1 MSFHP
6 TLQYFPVRKVKF
18 KRYISILIFYSFK
31 VLKNTNYSFFFTSST
46 SNLLKHISIKEKFLC
61 STLYIHVDV
70 QVWISTVWQ
79 LKVLKVTKKD
89 TSSCV
94 TKIPQKQT
102 CVNIKSSSSSSHCSS
117 SSSVLL
123 LFAFGDL
130 MFASCMLTFL
140 DCRGLQCFKTQNYQ
154 KSWTSLFLFRIQTKY
169 KKSNIINWSWQ

>member
-46 SNLLKHISIKEKFLC
+46 SNLLKHISIKENFCVLHCIFMLMYKSFIYIYI
-61 STLYIHVDV
+61 LYI
-70 QVWISTVWQ
+70 QVWILTVWQ
-79 LKVLKVTKKD
+79 LCVLKVTKKD
-89 TSSCV
+89 TSNCV
-94 TKIPQKQT
+94 IKIPQKQT

-140 DCRGLQCFKTQNYQ
+140 DCRGLQCFNTQNYQ
-154 KSWTSLFLFRIQTKY
+154 KL
-169 KKSNIINWSWQ
+169 